1 MDLLVP
7 ITFRSWYDR
16 GAEMDHEFEDAGT
29 RMLRKMPIAITTPR
43 LK

>member
-1 MDLLVP
+1 M
-7 ITFRSWYDR
+7 
-16 GAEMDHEFEDAGT
+16 GAEMDREFEEMGT

>member
-1 MDLLVP
+1 MNLLAPLTLRRCYDLGVQMD
-7 ITFRSWYDR
+7 Y
-16 GAEMDHEFEDAGT
+16 EFEDMGT